1 MQKSSEGQAAKKILI
16 IEDDTSL
23 VKVLRDS
30 LTREGYVVLESRS
43 GKTGLGIA
51 LTQHPDLI
59 LLDIV
64 LPDLDGISIVK
75 AIHDDPAG
83 QKIKVIMLTN
93 LSDTQNVAEALVN
106 GSYDFLVK
114 SDWKIDDVIKVVR
127 EKLAG

>member
-30 LTREGYVVLESRS
+30 LTREGYVVLETRS

-75 AIHDDPAG
+75 AIHDDPAS

>member
-75 AIHDDPAG
+75 AIHDDPAS

>member
-1 MQKSSEGQAAKKILI
+1 M
-16 IEDDTSL
+16 
-23 VKVLRDS
+23 
-30 LTREGYVVLESRS
+30 VLETRS

-75 AIHDDPAG
+75 AIHDDPAS

>member
-30 LTREGYVVLESRS
+30 LTREGYVVLETRS